1 MHTSPQRTVRCGGA
15 RRQRQSIAKGKAS
28 PATER
33 KDRKSSFWFFS
44 IFDAALF
51 GYVWCEYCGMGC
63 LICLR
68 GELAGSLKT
77 DSVVL
82 QLLRP
87 LAGAGLAVHEV
98 GYVDVPSN

>member
-1 MHTSPQRTVRCGGA
+1 MWGSKEAKTKHS
-15 RRQRQSIAKGKAS
+15 QRQSQ
-28 PATER
+28 PCHR
-33 KDRKSSFWFFS
+33 KEGQKELFLVFS

-68 GELAGSLKT
+68 GKLAGSLKT

-87 LAGAGLAVHEV
+87 LAGAWLAVHEV
-98 GYVDVPSN
+98 GYVYVPSN